1 MSKRERQIYR
11 QAYKKGQKRGQKDM
25 LTILFGELVIGMMF
39 ALMFGQ
45 AFMF

>member
-1 MSKRERQIYR
+1 MSKREKHIYR
-11 QAYKKGQKRGQKDM
+11 KAYRRGQKDM
-25 LTILFGELVIGMMF
+25 LTIVFGQLVIGMMF